1 MIQFILLGG
10 ITAITACIGVKK
22 YLEDEDNKEK
32 IINTIEEGIDYLDD
46 IEKSTD
52 EFFEKVDNYLD
63 SKEESSKNG

>member
-1 MIQFILLGG
+1 MIQFILGG
-10 ITAITACIGVKK
+10 VTAVVACIGVKK
-22 YLEDEDNKEK
+22 YLDDDENRDKVV
-32 IINTIEEGIDYLDD
+32 NTIEKGIECLDN